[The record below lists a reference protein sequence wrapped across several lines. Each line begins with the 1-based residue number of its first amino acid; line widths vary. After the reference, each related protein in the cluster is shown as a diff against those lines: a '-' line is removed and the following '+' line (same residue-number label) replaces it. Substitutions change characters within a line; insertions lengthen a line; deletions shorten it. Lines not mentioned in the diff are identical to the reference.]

1 MFSSVDTLW
10 VLIGTVLVFF
20 MQAGFAMVETGFT
33 RAKNAGNI
41 IMKNLM
47 DFVLGSLM
55 YWIIGFGVMFGPS
68 IAGLF
73 GTPDL
78 FVQGNYDTTIPGY
91 VFLMFQTVFA
101 ATAATIV
108 SGSMA
113 ERTKFSAYLVYTLVI
128 STVVYPI
135 SGHWIWGGGWLA
147 QLGFVDF
154 AGSTA
159 VHMVG
164 GVTALIG
171 AKLVGARIGKYDNDG
186 KAKAIPGHSLT
197 LGALGVFILW
207 FAWFGFNGAS
217 TVSATGDET
226 LALIGTI
233 FLNTNLSA
241 VTATLVAMVITWTK
255 YGKPDIS
262 MTLNGSLAGLV
273 GITAGCAIVSPFG
286 AVAIGAISSIALVYG
301 IEFVE
306 KKAKIDDPVGAFGVH
321 GISGALGTILVG
333 VFATDDG
340 LLYGGGVSLLG
351 VQLLGVIAVVAWV
364 TITMFIT
371 FKLVDKTIGLR
382 VTEEEE
388 IAGMD
393 ISEHGL
399 ESSYGDF
406 VTVPFGQKPLFEG
419 LKFESP
425 EPELAF
431 SGVGPLA
438 IDEEES
444 RETVDIHQ
452 QVKQPFTSGEK
463 EETRLMKVDII
474 TNESKFENLKKSLNG
489 IGITGMTVTKVQGYG
504 LQKGQTAYYRGVEIE
519 ANLLP
524 KIRLEVVVSTIP
536 VSLVIETARKA
547 LYTGTVGDG
556 KIFVYNVENVI
567 RVSSGDQGKKALEY
581 DEEKEEVRV

>member
-10 VLIGTVLVFF
+10 VIVGTVLVFF

-41 IMKNLM
+41 IMKNLL

-68 IAGLF
+68 VAGLI
-73 GTPDL
+73 GMPDL

-128 STVVYPI
+128 STIVYPI
-135 SGHWIWGGGWLA
+135 SGHWIWGGGWLS

-164 GVTALIG
+164 GITALIG
-171 AKLVGARIGKYDNDG
+171 AKIVGARIGKYDETG
-186 KAKAIPGHSLT
+186 KARAIPGHSLT

-217 TVSATGDET
+217 TVSATGDEALT
-226 LALIGTI
+226 LIGTI
-233 FLNTNLSA
+233 LLNTNLSA
-241 VTATLVAMVITWTK
+241 VTATLVAMVITWIK

-273 GITAGCAIVSPFG
+273 GITAGCATVSPFG
-286 AVAIGAISSIALVYG
+286 AVAIGAISASALVYG
-301 IEFVE
+301 IEFIE

-321 GISGALGTILVG
+321 GISGSLGTILLG
-333 VFATDDG
+333 IFATDGG
-340 LLYGGGVSLLG
+340 LFYGGGFNLLG
-351 VQLLGVIAVVAWV
+351 IQIVGVSSVAIWVVA
-364 TITMFIT
+364 TMVVT
-371 FKLVDKTIGLR
+371 FKLIDKTIGLR
-382 VTEEEE
+382 VTPEEE

-406 VTVPFGQKPLFEG
+406 ITVPFGQKPVFQGFDFEKKETG
-419 LKFESP
+419 
-425 EPELAF
+425 LAF
-431 SGVGPLA
+431 AGIGGVS
-438 IDEEES
+438 IEEE
-444 RETVDIHQ
+444 DIHQ
-452 QVKQPFTSGEK
+452 TLEVHPQAVKTSSMASTKSNEDAK
-463 EETRLMKVDII
+463 LMKVDII
-474 TNESKFENLKKSLNG
+474 ANESKFENVKKALND
-489 IGITGMTVTKVQGYG
+489 IGITGMTVTNVQGYG
-504 LQKGQTAYYRGVEIE
+504 MQKGQTAYYRGVEME

-524 KIRLEVVVSTIP
+524 KIRLEIVVSKIP
-536 VSLVIETARKA
+536 VSLVIETARQA

-556 KIFVYNVENVI
+556 KIFVYPVENVV
-567 RVSSGDQGKKALEY
+567 RVSSGVQGSKALEY
-581 DEEKEEVRV
+581 DEFS

>member
-10 VLIGTVLVFF
+10 VIVGTVLVFF

-41 IMKNLM
+41 IMKNLL

-68 IAGLF
+68 IAGLI

-108 SGSMA
+108 SGAMA

-135 SGHWIWGGGWLA
+135 SGHWIWGGGWLS

-164 GVTALIG
+164 GITALIG
-171 AKLVGARIGKYDNDG
+171 AKMVGARIGKYDEAG

-217 TVSATGDET
+217 TVSATGDESLT
-226 LALIGTI
+226 LIGTI
-233 FLNTNLSA
+233 LLNTNLSA
-241 VTATLVAMVITWTK
+241 VTATLVAMMITWIK

-273 GITAGCAIVSPFG
+273 GITAGCATVSPFG
-286 AVAIGAISSIALVYG
+286 AVAIGAISASALVYG
-301 IEFVE
+301 IEFIE

-321 GISGALGTILVG
+321 GVSGALGTILVG
-333 VFATDDG
+333 FFATDGG
-340 LLYGGGVSLLG
+340 LFYGGG
-351 VQLLGVIAVVAWV
+351 
-364 TITMFIT
+364 FI
-371 FKLVDKTIGLR
+371 L
-382 VTEEEE
+382 
-388 IAGMD
+388 
-393 ISEHGL
+393 
-399 ESSYGDF
+399 
-406 VTVPFGQKPLFEG
+406 
-419 LKFESP
+419 
-425 EPELAF
+425 
-431 SGVGPLA
+431 
-438 IDEEES
+438 
-444 RETVDIHQ
+444 
-452 QVKQPFTSGEK
+452 
-463 EETRLMKVDII
+463 
-474 TNESKFENLKKSLNG
+474 
-489 IGITGMTVTKVQGYG
+489 
-504 LQKGQTAYYRGVEIE
+504 
-519 ANLLP
+519 
-524 KIRLEVVVSTIP
+524 
-536 VSLVIETARKA
+536 
-547 LYTGTVGDG
+547 
-556 KIFVYNVENVI
+556 
-567 RVSSGDQGKKALEY
+567 
-581 DEEKEEVRV
+581 